1 MNTDIRILMSF
12 RGHRKRRRLQ
22 MLLGAEAVLCL
33 IDLWIAAAVSRPRG
47 ILDGWD
53 ELDIAIEAGW
63 QGDPAEF
70 VNALVTSGFLDRQ
83 GDVYALHDWEENQ
96 PWAVGAEARSE
107 KARRAA
113 QARWGKAEQSQ
124 EDAGS
129 KQPACPEHAPS
140 MHQACDQ
147 HANRNAP
154 LLSSPKKEE
163 KYKEPPTC
171 SPSPTVTPAAA
182 PDGAEHAQEQDA
194 FYLTRRKR
202 KLRGQQLDAFNRFW
216 RAFAYQKGKAAAADA
231 WLDIPEL
238 TDSLVAQIVA
248 AAEREATARPGLL
261 TAGRTP
267 KMAQGWISERRWEDG
282 PSLLP
287 MTRDGPPGD
296 AQPRTYA
303 QCQDAEQRM
312 IARMI
317 KPRDFDGNARRD
329 PPGAGQ
335 GQPALRLEAGY
346 GDAGTGRGGLGRD
359 PG

>member
-1 MNTDIRILMSF
+1 MDWFRWFTGSTTDPKFQIVA
-12 RGHRKRRRLQ
+12 RKSGQNVASVLGVWA
-22 MLLGAEAVLCL
+22 MLLERACQSADRGAVDGFDCEGADVILGLEDGAACSIVEALKDKGL
-33 IDLWIAAAVSRPRG
+33 ILAERIAK
-47 ILDGWD
+47 W
-53 ELDIAIEAGW
+53 
-63 QGDPAEF
+63 
-70 VNALVTSGFLDRQ
+70 
-83 GDVYALHDWEENQ
+83 
-96 PWAVGAEARSE
+96 EAR
-107 KARRAA
+107 
-113 QARWGKAEQSQ
+113 Q
-124 EDAGS
+124 
-129 KQPACPEHAPS
+129 
-140 MHQACDQ
+140 
-147 HANRNAP
+147 
-154 LLSSPKKEE
+154 PKKED
-163 KYKEPPTC
+163 PTAAERKRTQRERER
-171 SPSPTVTPAAA
+171 SVTERDDTVGHDMSRDVTQGHAESQPVTPCHDRGDKIREEKKEESPLTQTLPPQTDTPVAA
-182 PDGAEHAQEQDA
+182 PVGAEHAQDQDA

-202 KLRGQQLDAFNRFW
+202 KLRGQRLDAFNRFW

-248 AAEREATARPGLL
+248 AAEREATARSGLL
-261 TAGRTP
+261 AAGRTP

-346 GDAGTGRGGLGRD
+346 GDAGTGRGGVGRD